1 MNQRRW
7 LRYAVPVGGLHA
19 LGITLLIVSTHH
31 NPALIGMAFL
41 AYTFGLR
48 HAFDVDHIAAIDNTV
63 RKLIQQQKDAIGV
76 GFFFSLGHST
86 VVACM
91 TVFTILS
98 VHVAERH
105 LPQLQTVG
113 GMLGTLV
120 SGVFLLI
127 IGGANLFILF
137 DVYRLFLQMRTCD
150 HAVQQAENLLLS
162 RGFMARLVQPLL
174 RMVTKSSHIYPIGL
188 LFGLGFD
195 TSSEVALLAVSAI
208 AVKNAIPLAGV
219 FALPVLFAAGM
230 SLMDTADG
238 VFMTTAYRWAFSTP
252 LRKVYYN
259 LAVTGLGV
267 AAALLIGVIEL
278 AQVLIPRLG
287 LHNAPWDWIEQL
299 DLGRLGFLL
308 VALFIFVWA
317 MSFGFWK
324 LFRVE
329 ERWSN
334 KATQSG

>member
-1 MNQRRW
+1 MNPRRW
-7 LRYAVPVGGLHA
+7 LRYAVLIGGLHA
-19 LGITLLIVSTHH
+19 LGVTLLVVAAHRH
-31 NPALIGMAFL
+31 PGLIGMAFL

-63 RKLIQQQKDAIGV
+63 RKLVQQRADPIGV

-91 TVFTILS
+91 TVFTVLS
-98 VHVAERH
+98 VHVVERR

-113 GMLGTLV
+113 GMVGTVV

-127 IGGANLFILF
+127 IGVVNLFILF
-137 DVYRLFLQMRTCD
+137 DVYRLFSQMRTCG
-150 HAVQQAENLLLS
+150 HLEQHVEELLLS
-162 RGFMARLVQPLL
+162 RGLVARLARPLL
-174 RMVTKSSHIYPIGL
+174 RLVTKSSHIYPIGL

-195 TSSEVALLAVSAI
+195 TASEVALLAMSAM
-208 AVKNAIPLAGV
+208 AVKNAVPLPGV
-219 FALPVLFAAGM
+219 LALPVLFAASM

-238 VFMTTAYRWAFSTP
+238 VFMTTAYKWALSTP

-259 LAVTGLGV
+259 LSVTGLGV

-278 AQVLIPRLG
+278 AQALVSQLG
-287 LHNAPWDWIEQL
+287 LHSALWDWVQQL

-308 VALFIFVWA
+308 VALFILVWA

-329 ERWSN
+329 ERWS
-334 KATQSG
+334 KATP